1 MSEHKK
7 KNPENKS
14 EEDQSLPKRD
24 NPSPDNTP
32 EGDSQPQQTM
42 VALTMEEYDALQKQI
57 EEARS
62 KEKEYIDSWQ
72 RERADFLNYKKRVE
86 REREMAHANAS
97 ADVVLKYLVLQD
109 DLERALKFRPSES
122 ESPAW
127 VEGIECIYRK
137 LVSLLEKEGIKQ
149 IIPEGE
155 MFDPTMHE
163 AVVQEDNP
171 DFESGQIIEVISPG
185 YQMGDRIIRP
195 ARVRVAH

>member
-7 KNPENKS
+7 KNPES
-14 EEDQSLPKRD
+14 EPHEEQPLPMGD
-24 NPSPDNTP
+24 NPSPESNSDG
-32 EGDSQPQQTM
+32 ESQPQQTM
-42 VALTMEEYDALQKQI
+42 VALTMEEYDALQKQA
-57 EEARS
+57 EETKT
-62 KEKEYIDSWQ
+62 KEKEYLDSWQ
-72 RERADFLNYKKRVE
+72 RERADFINYKKRVE

-109 DLERALKFRPSES
+109 DLERALKSRPSES

-127 VEGIECIYRK
+127 VEGIEFIYRK
-137 LVSLLEKEGIKQ
+137 LISLLEKEGIKQ

-195 ARVRVAH
+195 ARVRVAS

>member
-7 KNPENKS
+7 KNPENKP
-14 EEDQSLPKRD
+14 EEGLSLPKRD
-24 NPSPDNTP
+24 NPSPDSTP
-32 EGDSQPQQTM
+32 EGDSQPKQTM
-42 VALTMEEYDALQKQI
+42 VALTMEEYDTLQNQI

-72 RERADFLNYKKRVE
+72 RERADFMNYKKRVE
-86 REREMAHANAS
+86 RERELAHANAS

-109 DLERALKFRPSES
+109 DLERALKFRPGES

-127 VEGIECIYRK
+127 VDGIECIYRK

-149 IIPEGE
+149 IVPEGE

-195 ARVRVAH
+195 ARVRVAS

>member
-7 KNPENKS
+7 KNPENKP

-149 IIPEGE
+149 FIPEGE

>member
-7 KNPENKS
+7 KIPESKP
-14 EEDQSLPKRD
+14 EEDQSLPKGE
-24 NPSPDNTP
+24 NSAPESSPDA
-32 EGDSQPQQTM
+32 ESQPQQTM
-42 VALTMEEYDALQKQI
+42 VALTMDEYEALQNQI

-72 RERADFLNYKKRVE
+72 RERADFMNFKKRVE
-86 REREMAHANAS
+86 RERELAHANAS

-109 DLERALKFRPSES
+109 DLERALKSRPSES

-127 VEGIECIYRK
+127 VEGIEFIYRK

-149 IIPEGE
+149 IVPERE
-155 MFDPTMHE
+155 MFDPTQHE

-171 DFESGQIIEVISPG
+171 DYESGQIIEVISPG

-195 ARVRVAH
+195 ARVRVAS

>member
-7 KNPENKS
+7 KNPENKP
-14 EEDQSLPKRD
+14 EDDQSLPKRD
-24 NPSPDNTP
+24 DPSPDSTP
-32 EGDSQPQQTM
+32 ESEPQQQQTM
-42 VALTMEEYDALQKQI
+42 VALTMEEYDALQNQI
-57 EEARS
+57 EAARS

-86 REREMAHANAS
+86 REREMAYANAS

-109 DLERALKFRPSES
+109 DLERALKSRPGES

-127 VEGIECIYRK
+127 IEGIEFIYRK

-149 IIPEGE
+149 IVPEGE

-195 ARVRVAH
+195 ARVRVAS